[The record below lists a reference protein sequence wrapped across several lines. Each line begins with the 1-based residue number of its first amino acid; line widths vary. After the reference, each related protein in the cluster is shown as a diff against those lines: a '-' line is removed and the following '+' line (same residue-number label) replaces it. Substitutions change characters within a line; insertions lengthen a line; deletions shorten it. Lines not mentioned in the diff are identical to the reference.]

1 MDDHQQALNTLF
13 LALLEPLTLTYPD
26 SEEEFFFDVDTSG
39 KGLGAVL
46 LQHQSDELRVIW

>member
-13 LALLEPLTLTYPD
+13 SALLEPPTLTYPD
-26 SEEEFFFDVDTSG
+26 YEEEFVLHVDASG

-46 LQHQSDELRVIW
+46 LQHQNDELRVI

>member
-1 MDDHQQALNTLF
+1 MDNHQQALNTLF

-26 SEEEFFFDVDTSG
+26 YEEEFVLDVDTSG

-46 LQHQSDELRVIW
+46 LQHQSDELRVI

>member
-13 LALLEPLTLTYPD
+13 LALLEPLTYPD
-26 SEEEFFFDVDTSG
+26 YEEEFVLDIDTSG

-46 LQHQSDELRVIW
+46 LQHQSDELRVI